1 MQHYQIQNLDTVS
14 IHNTFTKMCIN
25 NIIAVSYNLSFEQT
39 DIFNYQEGPICHL
52 QLWIGKLLIGWKT
65 KHRTDIFSIFCYL
78 KPPCFVAF
86 LIILSEKWGKNYTI
100 IMLVYFFPI
109 WIQTADQFLSLY
121 SLKKKLRKIVCTT
134 I

>member
-52 QLWIGKLLIGWKT
+52 QLWIGKLLISIEIQNIRLIYFQFFAKATLFCRIFDYSFWKMRQ
-65 KHRTDIFSIFCYL
+65 KLHNNNACL
-78 KPPCFVAF
+78 
-86 LIILSEKWGKNYTI
+86 
-100 IMLVYFFPI
+100 FFPYMNTNS
-109 WIQTADQFLSLY
+109 WSVFVSTLF
-121 SLKKKLRKIVCTT
+121 KKIKKIVDTT